1 MQKSGG
7 TTNIKQLA
15 QALGLSTSTV
25 SRALNGYTDVN
36 EQTRLRV
43 QEMAA
48 AMGYR
53 PDAGARRL
61 VRGNTDAVGIVY
73 SAAVENLG
81 NPQFLDMADGL
92 AERLERDHLDLLLAV
107 AKNETELEIYE
118 RLFRGGRVDA
128 VIVPNTR
135 VQDPRVDYLLDKGYP
150 FVGYGRTAQCDHY
163 SWLDF
168 DNDMGSR
175 LAVEHL
181 LALGH
186 TRIAYVHAPLALN
199 FAYQRHRGFVDA
211 LATAGVDIP
220 ASYCMG
226 GVNDRRSGLQA
237 AARLLALQPKP
248 TAVLVDNNLGG
259 VGLIRG
265 LIDAGLHVGQ
275 DISVVVHGDIPQDTL
290 LTGLDVTTVTQPT
303 PQTTGMALAEMVMQV
318 LRAPQDGPY
327 QVLRQPALQLGS
339 STGPV
344 RQA

>member
-1 MQKSGG
+1 VS
-7 TTNIKQLA
+7 IKQLA

-36 EQTRLRV
+36 EHTRLRV
-43 QEMAA
+43 QDMAN

-53 PDAGARRL
+53 PDPGARRL
-61 VRGNTDAVGIVY
+61 VRGSTDAVGIVY

-81 NPQFLDMADGL
+81 NPQFLDMAGGL
-92 AERLERDHLDLLLAV
+92 GERLERDHLDLLLAV

-128 VIVPNTR
+128 VVVPNTL
-135 VQDPRVDYLLDKGYP
+135 VNDPRVDYLLAKGYP
-150 FVGYGRTAQCDHY
+150 FVGYGRTAECTGY
-163 SWLDF
+163 SWVDF

-181 LALGH
+181 VALGH
-186 TRIAYVHAPLALN
+186 RHIAYVHAPLVLN
-199 FAYQRHRGFVDA
+199 FAFQRHRGFMAA
-211 LATAGVDIP
+211 LAAAGLDCPDSYSVD
-220 ASYCMG
+220 

-237 AARLLALQPKP
+237 TATLLAMRPRP

-265 LIDAGLHVGQ
+265 LIDAGLRVGQ

-290 LTGLDVTTVTQPT
+290 LTGLQVTTVTQPT
-303 PQTTGMALAEMVMQV
+303 PQTTGVALAEMVMQV
-318 LRAPQDGPY
+318 LRAPGEGPY
-327 QVLRQPALQLGS
+327 QMLRAPALQLGS
-339 STGPV
+339 STGP
-344 RQA
+344 AP

>member
-1 MQKSGG
+1 VS
-7 TTNIKQLA
+7 IKQLA

-36 EQTRLRV
+36 ALTRTRV
-43 QEMAA
+43 QEMAD

-61 VRGNTDAVGIVY
+61 VRGNTDAIGIVY

-92 AERLERDHLDLLLAV
+92 GERLEREHQDLLLAV
-107 AKNETELEIYE
+107 AKNEAELDIYE

-135 VQDPRVDYLLDKGYP
+135 VQDPRVDFLLKHDYP
-150 FVGYGRTAQCDHY
+150 FVGYGRTADCAHY

-168 DNDMGSR
+168 DNDLGSQM
-175 LAVEHL
+175 AVEHL

-186 TRIAYVHAPLALN
+186 TRIAYVHAPLELN
-199 FAYQRHRGFVDA
+199 FAFQRHRGYVSA
-211 LATAGVDIP
+211 LQAAGVECLP
-220 ASYCMG
+220 GYCIG
-226 GVNDRRSGLQA
+226 GVNDRRSGLNAVAQV
-237 AARLLALQPKP
+237 LALSPRP

-265 LIDAGLHVGQ
+265 LMDARLRVGQ

-290 LTGLDVTTVTQPT
+290 LTGLQVTTVTQPT
-303 PQTTGMALAEMVMQV
+303 PQTTGFALADMVMKV
-318 LRAPQDGPY
+318 LRDPEGGPY
-327 QVLRQPALQLGS
+327 QLLRQPALQVGT
-339 STGPV
+339 STGPI
-344 RQA
+344 A

>member
-1 MQKSGG
+1 MS
-7 TTNIKQLA
+7 IKQLA

-36 EQTRLRV
+36 ALTRTRV
-43 QEMAA
+43 QEMAD

-61 VRGNTDAVGIVY
+61 VRGNTDAIGIVY

-92 AERLERDHLDLLLAV
+92 GERLEREHQDLLLAV

-135 VQDPRVDYLLDKGYP
+135 VQDPRVDFLLENNYP
-150 FVGYGRTAQCDHY
+150 FVGYGRTADCAHY

-168 DNDMGSR
+168 DNDLGSQ

-186 TRIAYVHAPLALN
+186 RRIAYVHAPLELN
-199 FAYQRHRGFVDA
+199 FAFQRHRGYISTLKA
-211 LATAGVDIP
+211 AGVECP
-220 ASYCMG
+220 PGYCIG
-226 GVNDRRSGLQA
+226 GVNDRRSGLNAVAQV
-237 AARLLALQPKP
+237 LALSPRP

-265 LIDAGLHVGQ
+265 LMDANLRVGQ

-290 LTGLDVTTVTQPT
+290 LTGLNVTTVTQPT
-303 PQTTGMALAEMVMQV
+303 PQTTGFALAEMVMKV
-318 LRAPQDGPY
+318 LRDSEGGPY
-327 QVLRQPALQLGS
+327 QLLRQPALQVGT

-344 RQA
+344 A

>member
-1 MQKSGG
+1 VS
-7 TTNIKQLA
+7 IKQLA

-36 EQTRLRV
+36 ALTRTRV
-43 QEMAA
+43 KEMAD

-61 VRGNTDAVGIVY
+61 VRGNTDAIGIVY

-92 AERLERDHLDLLLAV
+92 GERLEREHQDLLLAV

-118 RLFRGGRVDA
+118 RLFKGGRVDA

-135 VQDPRVDYLLDKGYP
+135 VHDPRVDFLLENIYP
-150 FVGYGRTAQCDHY
+150 FVGYGRTAECAHY

-168 DNDMGSR
+168 DNDLGSK
-175 LAVEHL
+175 LAAEHL

-186 TRIAYVHAPLALN
+186 TRIAYVHAPLELN
-199 FAYQRHRGFVDA
+199 FAFQRHRGYVSTLQA
-211 LATAGVDIP
+211 AGVECP
-220 ASYCMG
+220 PGYCIG
-226 GVNDRRSGLQA
+226 GVNDRRSGLNAVAQV
-237 AARLLALQPKP
+237 LALSPRP

-265 LIDAGLHVGQ
+265 LMDAGLRVGQ

-290 LTGLDVTTVTQPT
+290 LTGLNVTTVTQPT
-303 PQTTGMALAEMVMQV
+303 PQTTGIALAEMVMQV
-318 LRAPQDGPY
+318 LRDPESGPY
-327 QVLRQPALQLGS
+327 QLLRQPALQVGS
-339 STGPV
+339 SSGL
-344 RQA
+344 AD

>member
-1 MQKSGG
+1 MS
-7 TTNIKQLA
+7 IKKLA

-36 EQTRLRV
+36 ELTRARV
-43 QEMAA
+43 QEMAD
-48 AMGYR
+48 AMGYQ

-61 VRGNTDAVGIVY
+61 VRGNTDAIGIVY

-92 AERLERDHLDLLLAV
+92 GERLEREHQDLLLAV

-135 VQDPRVDYLLDKGYP
+135 VHDPRVDFLLERQYP
-150 FVGYGRTAQCDHY
+150 FVGYGRTADCAHY

-168 DNDMGSR
+168 DNDTGSR

-181 LALGH
+181 VSLGH
-186 TRIAYVHAPLALN
+186 RRIAYVHAPLELN
-199 FAYQRHRGFVDA
+199 FAFQRHRGYVTA
-211 LATAGVDIP
+211 LQAAGLEVLP
-220 ASYCMG
+220 GYCIG

-237 AARLLALQPKP
+237 VAQVLALSPRP

-265 LIDAGLHVGQ
+265 VMDAGLQVGR

-290 LTGLDVTTVTQPT
+290 LTGLSVTTVTQPT
-303 PQTTGMALAEMVMQV
+303 PQTTGFALAEMVMQV
-318 LRAPQDGPY
+318 LRRPDDGPY
-327 QVLRQPALQLGS
+327 QLLRQPALQVGT

-344 RQA
+344 A

>member
-1 MQKSGG
+1 MS
-7 TTNIKQLA
+7 IKQLA

-36 EQTRLRV
+36 ALTRTRV
-43 QEMAA
+43 KEMAD

-61 VRGNTDAVGIVY
+61 VRGNTDAIGIVY

-92 AERLERDHLDLLLAV
+92 GERLEREHQDLLLAV

-118 RLFRGGRVDA
+118 RLFKGGRVDA

-135 VQDPRVDYLLDKGYP
+135 VHDPRVDFLLESNYP
-150 FVGYGRTAQCDHY
+150 FVGYGRTAECAHY

-168 DNDMGSR
+168 DNDLGSK

-186 TRIAYVHAPLALN
+186 TRIAYVHAPLELN
-199 FAYQRHRGFVDA
+199 FAFQRHRGYVSTLQA
-211 LATAGVDIP
+211 AGVECP
-220 ASYCMG
+220 SGYCIG
-226 GVNDRRSGLQA
+226 GVNDRRSGLNAVAQV
-237 AARLLALQPKP
+237 LALSPRP

-265 LIDAGLHVGQ
+265 WTCDAATVSLSIDG
-275 DISVVVHGDIPQDTL
+275 GDPL
-290 LTGLDVTTVTQPT
+290 REVPLDEPH
-303 PQTTGMALAEMVMQV
+303 QT
-318 LRAPQDGPY
+318 R
-327 QVLRQPALQLGS
+327 
-339 STGPV
+339 
-344 RQA
+344 

>member
-1 MQKSGG
+1 
-7 TTNIKQLA
+7 
-15 QALGLSTSTV
+15 
-25 SRALNGYTDVN
+25 
-36 EQTRLRV
+36 
-43 QEMAA
+43 
-48 AMGYR
+48 
-53 PDAGARRL
+53 
-61 VRGNTDAVGIVY
+61 
-73 SAAVENLG
+73 
-81 NPQFLDMADGL
+81 
-92 AERLERDHLDLLLAV
+92 
-107 AKNETELEIYE
+107 
-118 RLFRGGRVDA
+118 VDA

-135 VQDPRVDYLLDKGYP
+135 VQDPRIDYLRDKGYP
-150 FVGYGRTAQCDHY
+150 FVGYGRTAECADY

-199 FAYQRHRGFVDA
+199 FAFQRHRGFMAA
-211 LATAGVDIP
+211 LGAAGVACP
-220 ASYCMG
+220 ADYCIG

-237 AARLLALQPKP
+237 VAKVLALSPRP

-265 LIDAGLHVGQ
+265 LIDAGMRVGQ

-303 PQTTGMALAEMVMQV
+303 PQTTGMALAEMVVQV
-318 LRAPQDGPY
+318 LRAPREGPY

-344 RQA
+344 A

>member
-1 MQKSGG
+1 MS
-7 TTNIKQLA
+7 IKQLA
-15 QALGLSTSTV
+15 NALGLSTSTV

-36 EQTRLRV
+36 EQTRERV
-43 QEMAA
+43 QAMAA
-48 AMGYR
+48 SMGYR

-92 AERLERDHLDLLLAV
+92 GERLERDHLDLLLAV
-107 AKNETELEIYE
+107 AKNETDLETFE

-135 VQDPRVDYLLDKGYP
+135 VQDARVDYLLEKGYP
-150 FVGYGRTAQCDHY
+150 FVGYGRTAECSHY

-168 DNDMGSR
+168 DNDLGSR

-186 TRIAYVHAPLALN
+186 TRIAYVHAPLDLN
-199 FAYQRHRGFVDA
+199 FAFQRHRGFVTA
-211 LATAGVDIP
+211 LAAAGLHCP
-220 ASYCMG
+220 PHYCIG
-226 GVNDRRSGLQA
+226 GVNDRRSGLRA
-237 AARLLALQPKP
+237 VAPLLALEPRP

-265 LIDAGLHVGQ
+265 LLDAGLRVGQ
-275 DISVVVHGDIPQDTL
+275 DMSVVVHGDIPQDTL

-318 LRAPQDGPY
+318 LRAPEAGPY
-327 QVLRQPALQLGS
+327 QMLRLPALQLGS
-339 STGPV
+339 STGP
-344 RQA
+344 AP